1 MGYGVIPHNPFTH
14 ERTVGSMKE
23 YAKSFYKSKA
33 WERARQQAITR
44 ANGLCER
51 CMAQGIYK
59 PGYIVHHKK
68 YITPENIGNNK
79 ITLDLNN
86 LEYVCEDC
94 HNKEHKTKHNTRY
107 SFDANGNLLPPTA
120 ADHTPRGSNLNG
132 GKRTEGVT
140 SKKRCKVGRI

>member
-1 MGYGVIPHNPFTH
+1 
-14 ERTVGSMKE
+14 MKE

-79 ITLDLNN
+79 ITLCLDN
-86 LEYVCEDC
+86 LEYVCEEC
-94 HNKEHKTKHNTRY
+94 HNKEHKAKHNNSRY
-107 SFDANGNLLPPTA
+107 LFDEHGNLLPPT
-120 ADHTPRGSNLNG
+120 ADHTPRGSNSHW
-132 GKRTEGVT
+132 GKRTEGAT

>member
-1 MGYGVIPHNPFTH
+1 MGQYLITQLRI
-14 ERTVGSMKE
+14 ERTAEDMKE

-33 WERARQQAITR
+33 WQRARRQVITR

-86 LEYVCEDC
+86 LEYVCEEC
-94 HNKEHKTKHNTRY
+94 HNKEHKAKHNNSRY
-107 SFDANGNLLPPTA
+107 LFDGHGNLLPPT
-120 ADHTPRGSNLNG
+120 ADHTPRGSNSHG

>member
-1 MGYGVIPHNPFTH
+1 
-14 ERTVGSMKE
+14 MKE

-79 ITLDLNN
+79 ITLDIDN
-86 LEYVCEDC
+86 LEYVCEEC
-94 HNKEHKTKHNTRY
+94 HNKEHKAKHSNPRY
-107 SFDANGNLLPPTA
+107 LFDEHGNLLPPT
-120 ADHTPRGSNLNG
+120 ADHTPRGSNLHG
-132 GKRTEGVT
+132 GKKEPRELPQKNAARSGAYEG
-140 SKKRCKVGRI
+140 G